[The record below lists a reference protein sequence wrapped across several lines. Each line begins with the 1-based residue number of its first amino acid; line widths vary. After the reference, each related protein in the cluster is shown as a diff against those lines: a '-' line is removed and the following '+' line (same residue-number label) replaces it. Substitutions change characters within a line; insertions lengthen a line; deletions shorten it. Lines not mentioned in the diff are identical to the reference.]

1 MRFVFVNSA
10 FHCSPEMISRA
21 VRSGD
26 RGGHMSIEAVM
37 SPNKSRSS
45 VMETRSMCAVAE
57 VAVANFTHIYTSS
70 ESLKNPFSITAR
82 FGGVV
87 KYGADYPIS

>member
-1 MRFVFVNSA
+1 
-10 FHCSPEMISRA
+10 
-21 VRSGD
+21 
-26 RGGHMSIEAVM
+26 
-37 SPNKSRSS
+37 
-45 VMETRSMCAVAE
+45 MCAVAE